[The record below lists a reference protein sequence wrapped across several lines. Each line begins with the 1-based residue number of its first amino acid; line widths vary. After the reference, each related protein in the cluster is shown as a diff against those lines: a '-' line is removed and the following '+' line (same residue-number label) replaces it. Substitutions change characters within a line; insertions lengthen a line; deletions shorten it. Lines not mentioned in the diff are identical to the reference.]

1 MRPSRCARYAGATLE
16 DVFVAITSAGRM
28 MLAALV
34 RKETIELA
42 RDPITL
48 AVAVVL
54 PLVMLFL
61 FGYGMSMD
69 VKDTPLWAWR
79 RCGPSLALAGTAG
92 LLGGWSVLRLK
103 RHLHA

>member
-1 MRPSRCARYAGATLE
+1 MNSSRI
-16 DVFVAITSAGRM
+16 VAVI
-28 MLAALV
+28 
-34 RKETIELA
+34 RKEVLEIA
-42 RDPITL
+42 RDPVTIWISL
-48 AVAVVL
+48 L
-54 PLVMLFL
+54 MPLVMLFL